1 MQRTDAE
8 RLRVSRI
15 AIVDDLDVHRV
26 LDHLVQN
33 NIIVPED
40 HELIRSKPT
49 SKDRARLLLDILPTR
64 GPNAFSIFVQA
75 LREAKYD
82 WLADKLESKQ

>member
-8 RLRVSRI
+8 RLRVCRI
-15 AIVDDLDVHRV
+15 AIVDDLDVHTV

-33 NIIVPED
+33 SIIVPED
-40 HELIRSKPT
+40 YELICSKPV

-64 GPNAFSIFVQA
+64 GPNAFGVFVKA

-82 WLADKLESKQ
+82 WLADKLETK